1 MAKKKKNKFPKRVFV
16 FHSTD
21 IGDDPILICA
31 ESPDEIS
38 EEYGVDVVG
47 IYELVETGKFKIEK
61 TVSSKEIF
69 SKLVKMKVKK
79 H

>member
-1 MAKKKKNKFPKRVFV
+1 MAKKNKFPKKVFV

-38 EEYGVDVVG
+38 EEYGVDIVG
-47 IYELVETGKFKIEK
+47 VYELVDTGKFKIEK
-61 TVSSKEIF
+61 TISTTEIF
-69 SKLVKMKVKK
+69 SKMKKLKK
-79 H
+79 KAKR